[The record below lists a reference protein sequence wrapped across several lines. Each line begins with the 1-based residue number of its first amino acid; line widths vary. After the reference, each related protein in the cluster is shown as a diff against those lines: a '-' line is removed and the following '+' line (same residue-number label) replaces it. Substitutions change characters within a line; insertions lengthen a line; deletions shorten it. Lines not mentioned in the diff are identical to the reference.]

1 MQITQLPPTRWQDY
15 KKLRLEA
22 IQDSPQSFL
31 STVEETEAETDQ
43 SWQDKIANMFFALNE
58 ADQLVGMAGTYSENK
73 DKLRHVANV
82 VSVYVAPAYRRQGV
96 GKQLLLAVLAHLQ
109 SQPQV
114 KKIQLGVITT
124 QQEAY
129 RLYESVGFKR
139 VGELRRSVRIGEQFF
154 DEYLM
159 EILL

>member
-1 MQITQLPPTRWQDY
+1 MQITQLPPTRWRDY

-43 SWQDKIANMFFALNE
+43 SWQGKIANMFFALNE
-58 ADQLVGMAGTYSENK
+58 ADELVGMAGTYSENK

-96 GKQLLLAVLAHLQ
+96 GKQLLLAVLAHVQ
-109 SQPQV
+109 SQPQI

-139 VGELRRSVRIGEQFF
+139 VGELHRSVRVGEQFF